1 MSFHFNWPRFSDQFH
16 VDATQMLNAALNKGN
31 KPRIIAD
38 KIEVVELSMGTQPPE
53 LEIRDIGELTTDQ
66 FRGIFRLS
74 YAGDAHIVLR
84 TKVQANPLTHK
95 KQEMDIMGQSRGVLA
110 AHQPLVVPMLLR
122 LSHFKL
128 NAYVVLVVSKQKGIT
143 LVFKTDPLQSLDV
156 NSTFDSIA
164 VIQKFIQKEIEGQLR
179 EMFREDLPGI
189 IHRLSQKWTAGKTKV
204 EAPYLHNNPTTM
216 PREMVYSSSASVVST
231 PSPLYRSPPSPARSL
246 GSVGLRPTF
255 VPRPLSIAGY
265 PAVRSR
271 YDAPPSLTGSAASF
285 ASKPRQKPKP
295 VPVAPQ
301 LERTSS
307 FPDLE
312 NYDPTYGLR
321 PEGLPLKS
329 KYSGFGQ
336 LFTGSKGLADISGSI
351 DDGGDDVEED
361 GEKTF
366 DMVEWDEMIPDYS
379 TYAPSSVVHTEY
391 ETLPAVGGGT
401 VSRPRV
407 IHSQSQIGLPP
418 SAVGASTASSVRAAS
433 ASSHPTI
440 QRSTNSRSS
449 PVLRHQP
456 SHHESEDWV
465 SAWREQQLR
474 QNSGSY
480 FPEIG
485 VAGPSRL
492 GPNYPAHASS
502 SHRYQPT
509 IHSPLHPDDSR
520 RHSVASA
527 PHRSSSSS
535 NTGLSFTNSDL
546 PLSVSTPPSSDV
558 ALHED
563 PQQSGS
569 SYSPEKRR
577 RRSLSPSIMHR
588 FDTDTSS
595 SPPKHAPSKIVLRP
609 HINITVSHLST
620 LSQSNHT
627 LSPYTHSLEHFTVRS
642 VPPRIPRTPEEGIY
656 SSALLMKEKQKPV
669 KARRK
674 RMINLAKRNPATA
687 AQEKDTS
694 PSPSGAPSEFSDD
707 VDHYFR
713 AGDSYDPDIALR
725 RRQPYPPA
733 I

>member
-1 MSFHFNWPRFSDQFH
+1 
-16 VDATQMLNAALNKGN
+16 
-31 KPRIIAD
+31 
-38 KIEVVELSMGTQPPE
+38 
-53 LEIRDIGELTTDQ
+53 
-66 FRGIFRLS
+66 
-74 YAGDAHIVLR
+74 
-84 TKVQANPLTHK
+84 
-95 KQEMDIMGQSRGVLA
+95 MGQSRGVLA

-189 IHRLSQKWTAGKTKV
+189 IHRLSQKWTAGKAKV

-216 PREMVYSSSASVVST
+216 PREMVYSSSASAVST
-231 PSPLYRSPPSPARSL
+231 HAPLHHTPPSPARSL

-255 VPRPLSIAGY
+255 VPKPLSIAGY
-265 PAVRSR
+265 PALRSQ
-271 YDAPPSLTGSAASF
+271 YGVPSSLTGSVTSF
-285 ASKPRQKPKP
+285 ISRPSRPRQKLKP
-295 VPVAPQ
+295 APAAPQ
-301 LERTSS
+301 LEQSSS

-321 PEGLPLKS
+321 PEGLPSKS
-329 KYSGFGQ
+329 KYSGFGR
-336 LFTGSKGLADISGSI
+336 LFTGSKGLADISGDI
-351 DDGGDDVEED
+351 DDEGDEVEED

-407 IHSQSQIGLPP
+407 IHSQSRIGLPP
-418 SAVGASTASSVRAAS
+418 SAVGATAASSVRAAS
-433 ASSHPTI
+433 SASHPTT
-440 QRSTNSRSS
+440 QRSVTGRNSPIS
-449 PVLRHQP
+449 PHQP

-474 QNSGSY
+474 QTSGSY

-492 GPNYPAHASS
+492 GPNHPLHTPSYASS
-502 SHRYQPT
+502 SHRYKPA
-509 IHSPLHPDDSR
+509 IHSSLHPDDSR
-520 RHSVASA
+520 RRSVVSD

-535 NTGLSFTNSDL
+535 NTRLSFTNSDL
-546 PLSVSTPPSSDV
+546 PLSVSTPPSSDA

-563 PQQSGS
+563 PQQAGS
-569 SYSPEKRR
+569 SSPPEKRR

-588 FDTDTSS
+588 FDTNTSS

-609 HINITVSHLST
+609 HINTAVSHLST

-642 VPPRIPRTPEEGIY
+642 VPPRTPRTLEEGISQ
-656 SSALLMKEKQKPV
+656 SSALLMKEKQKPA

-674 RMINLAKRNPATA
+674 RMINLAKKHPTSA
-687 AQEKDTS
+687 AQGRDTPRMSLS
-694 PSPSGAPSEFSDD
+694 PNGAPSEFSDD

-713 AGDSYDPDIALR
+713 AGDSYDPDTTLR
-725 RRQPYPPA
+725 RR
-733 I
+733 